1 MSGYWSD
8 ESHEAHECQLELEG
22 ERGDA
27 WFEGET
33 KDMQITYWLETFAE
47 NLNALHR
54 LREVFPD
61 AKIMLDF
68 ETEEQ
73 EVKVTNV
80 ECEFAS
86 DIAQAVAEGIVL
98 SDWTAGKAKELLDRE
113 TIEHARRYL

>member
-1 MSGYWSD
+1 MNGYWSD
-8 ESHEAHECQLELEG
+8 ADHEAREMQCELEG

-33 KDMQITYWLETFAE
+33 KGMQITYWLETFAE
-47 NLNALHR
+47 NLSALHR

-68 ETEEQ
+68 DTEEH
-73 EVKVTNV
+73 EVTVTGV
-80 ECEFAS
+80 ECEYAR

-98 SDWTAGKAKELLDRE
+98 SDWTAEKAKELLDRE